1 MSAQLHNLM
10 GRNARRVVAVAVAGL
25 MAAGCAVGSPAVTPP
40 RKAVP
45 AAGQHTATTTT
56 SPATSSTLPECGAT
70 RDPLDPTDSSAPD
83 C

>member
-1 MSAQLHNLM
+1 MNAQIHSLL

-40 RKAVP
+40 PKAVP
-45 AAGQHTATTTT
+45 SAGRHSATTTT
-56 SPATSSTLPECGAT
+56 TPTISSTLPECGAT